1 MTDNDSSR
9 EQLWSLIKDIKFA
22 MFTTRHGN
30 GHLHARPMTTQNQSV
45 DEDDRL
51 WFFMSRRDSAVADLA
66 GEAEVNLSY
75 ADTDEHSYVSVS
87 GKAKAVV
94 DLVKTR
100 SLWSKAADV
109 WFPGGA
115 EDPDLALVEVQITHA
130 HYWNTKDNKMT
141 QLYKLAKAVVT
152 GETPKHMGDSVEVR
166 TQ

>member
-1 MTDNDSSR
+1 MTADDNSR

-30 GHLHARPMTTQNQSV
+30 GHLHARPMTTRNRSV

-51 WFFMSRRDSAVADLA
+51 WFFMSRRDSALADL
-66 GEAEVNLSY
+66 GSGAEVNLSY
-75 ADTDEHSYVSVS
+75 ADTDQHNYVSVS
-87 GKAKAVV
+87 GMASSVE

-100 SLWSKAADV
+100 SLWSKAADL

-115 EDPDLALVEVQITHA
+115 GDPDLALVQVQISHA
-130 HYWNTKDNKMT
+130 HYWNTRDNKMT
-141 QLYKLAKAVVT
+141 QLYKLAKAVIT
-152 GETPKHMGDSVEVR
+152 GKSPKQMGDSVEVR